1 MDQGRYCGAS
11 DEGVPPS
18 FAVKAKPMESPVK
31 RNGVMQ
37 QLVGRADKKGQVAK
51 FTARRASAHR
61 CGLQAGLIEANVRS
75 GYK

>member
-1 MDQGRYCGAS
+1 
-11 DEGVPPS
+11 
-18 FAVKAKPMESPVK
+18 
-31 RNGVMQ
+31 VMQ

-75 GYK
+75 GYKWPRLEENKPNENCPSGFAAVWKQLGASRDE